1 MREEDSPFY
10 IQGGTADYDACIAQ
24 GEHELKYV
32 VFITFWAFYLL
43 QNHFSGTWIK

>member
-10 IQGGTADYDACIAQ
+10 IHGGTSDYDACIAQ

-32 VFITFWAFYLL
+32 VSITFLLFYLL
-43 QNHFSGTWIK
+43 